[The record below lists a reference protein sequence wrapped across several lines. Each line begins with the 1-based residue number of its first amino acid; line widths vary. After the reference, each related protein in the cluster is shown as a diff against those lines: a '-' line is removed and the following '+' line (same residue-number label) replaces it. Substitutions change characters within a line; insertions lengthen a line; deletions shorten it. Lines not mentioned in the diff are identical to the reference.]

1 MASSKPSLN
10 QVRITGDWESW
21 LSFFLEGV
29 RVTAEGA
36 VDTSRR
42 VLDLFATDRGAVLE
56 RGRRAGSGLRIHEAL
71 KERPILTIGA
81 AAERT
86 GLSFAGASSAMQLLV
101 ELDIAREVT
110 GGRRN
115 RLYVYDRYVSVLNE
129 GTEVEPG

>member
-1 MASSKPSLN
+1 METRIGFVCQNGVEVADKP
-10 QVRITGDWESW
+10 REESH
-21 LSFFLEGV
+21 SVICCSYFS
-29 RVTAEGA
+29 T
-36 VDTSRR
+36 
-42 VLDLFATDRGAVLE
+42 
-56 RGRRAGSGLRIHEAL
+56 
-71 KERPILTIGA
+71 ILTIGA